1 VAVGIGYLGRCAL
14 NSAGRLPAL
23 CVLDQRSCWTPS
35 DGAAAIPRFAHSP
48 RADTEI
54 LRSLVIVGLVSARAQ
69 RPACRAVK
77 GYCCVAPSERT
88 RIKSCALG
96 SLGHNHAHIPGIT
109 RIFRWRPPGS
119 RGFADRPPRVP
130 LSHTNTPLQPL
141 PKMRAAYPRPIGSRV
156 YGLAH
161 SALYPIQPDAR
172 YTLAATSR
180 GRLCCGT

>member
-1 VAVGIGYLGRCAL
+1 MRTSLASRA
-14 NSAGRLPAL
+14 S
-23 CVLDQRSCWTPS
+23 S
-35 DGAAAIPRFAHSP
+35 DGAHPD
-48 RADTEI
+48 RADS
-54 LRSLVIVGLVSARAQ
+54 RDRA
-69 RPACRAVK
+69 
-77 GYCCVAPSERT
+77 
-88 RIKSCALG
+88 
-96 SLGHNHAHIPGIT
+96 
-109 RIFRWRPPGS
+109 
-119 RGFADRPPRVP
+119 PRVP

>member
-1 VAVGIGYLGRCAL
+1 M
-14 NSAGRLPAL
+14 PAL

-54 LRSLVIVGLVSARAQ
+54 LRSLVIVGLVSVRCPLARCA
-69 RPACRAVK
+69 PLAVPLRAI
-77 GYCCVAPSERT
+77 AALRLRSEH
-88 RIKSCALG
+88 G
-96 SLGHNHAHIPGIT
+96 SSHAHWARWGTIMRTSLASRASSDGAHPDRADS
-109 RIFRWRPPGS
+109 RIG
-119 RGFADRPPRVP
+119 PRAFLYP

-141 PKMRAAYPRPIGSRV
+141 PKMLAAYPRPIGSRV